1 MKKGLLMLGAAAMM
15 LASCTQNEVLEV
27 SESRAIGFN
36 GRHYKCGFFTILCV
50 WWLWYQCYFQ

>member
-36 GRHYKCGFFTILCV
+36 GTGIDNITRADITCEF
-50 WWLWYQCYFQ
+50 